1 MASPLTI
8 LLTGAGAPGV
18 TGTVHALRHNPSG
31 EAVHLIGT
39 DMRPDAVGR
48 SLVDEYSIVPSPEDP
63 GYEATVQDIC
73 QRCAV
78 DLVLPQTTREVER
91 LAELK
96 QPFAELGVG
105 VIAGD
110 PQAVRRGNDKS
121 ATLAAFASADLPT
134 PDWAIARSREEVD
147 TLVRDLGYPGSE
159 VVVKLPR
166 GNGMR
171 GFRILS
177 ADAGGYHAFATS
189 KPGDARVTL
198 EEFGAVLDEA
208 DDIELIVT
216 EFLPGPEYSVDCYLG
231 PSGEV
236 AVVRERIAVRSGIA
250 FDTMVVDRPDIAEMA
265 LRGAR
270 SLGLDGVFGF
280 QFKDRADG
288 TPLLLEC
295 NPRVQG
301 TMIASVLA
309 GANVIWMAVNDA
321 LDRPAMAVPNIRFGS
336 RFQRYWGGV
345 DDLGAHVPGA
355 L

>member
-1 MASPLTI
+1 MATPLTI

-18 TGTVHALRHNPSG
+18 TGTVHALRHNPTG
-31 EAVHLIGT
+31 ETVRLIGT
-39 DMRPDAVGR
+39 DMCPAAVGH
-48 SLVDEYSIVPSPEDP
+48 SLVDEYSTVPPPEDP
-63 GYEATVQDIC
+63 DYAAVVRDIC
-73 QRCAV
+73 QRYSAN
-78 DLVLPQTTREVER
+78 LVLPQTTREVER

-96 QPFAELGVG
+96 QSFTEIGVG

-110 PQAVRRGNDKS
+110 PEAVRRGNDKS
-121 ATLAAFASADLPT
+121 VTLAAFASADLPT

-147 TLVRDLGYPGSE
+147 ALVRDFGYPGRE

-189 KPGDARVTL
+189 KPGDARGTL

-270 SLGLDGVFGF
+270 LLGLDGVFGF

-321 LDRPAMAVPNIRFGS
+321 LGRPVMAVPGIRLGS

-345 DDLGAHVPGA
+345 DDLGTHIPGA